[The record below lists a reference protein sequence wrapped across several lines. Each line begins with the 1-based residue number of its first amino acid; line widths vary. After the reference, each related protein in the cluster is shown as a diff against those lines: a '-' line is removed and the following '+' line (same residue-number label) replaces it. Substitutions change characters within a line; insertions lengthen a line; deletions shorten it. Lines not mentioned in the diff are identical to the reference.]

1 MASPVLLC
9 GLQGAQP
16 GSPGSWAPED
26 RLDRGDSW
34 SQLLYSMLDL
44 PGSGVELVSP
54 ALAGGFFTT
63 EPPGKPSSELFE
75 MNFLSLSTL

>member
-1 MASPVLLC
+1 MASPVLVC

-26 RLDRGDSW
+26 RLDRGDSR

-54 ALAGGFFTT
+54 ALAGGFLT
-63 EPPGKPSSELFE
+63 PGKPLLTISNNLLYTLVLF
-75 MNFLSLSTL
+75 FTS